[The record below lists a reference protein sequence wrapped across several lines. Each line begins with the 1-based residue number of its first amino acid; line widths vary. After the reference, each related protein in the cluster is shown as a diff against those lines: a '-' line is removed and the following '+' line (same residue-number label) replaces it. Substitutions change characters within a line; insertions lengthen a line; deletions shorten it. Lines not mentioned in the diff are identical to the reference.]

1 MYSWCMLLVHISYDG
16 DSCGMKNQLDSRKRK
31 KKTKSKREHMR
42 LGVLFI
48 QFGTRMILPFV

>member
-1 MYSWCMLLVHISYDG
+1 MLLVHISYDG